1 MGVTREQTRRL
12 APRTRYGNGLNGG
25 HAGNPAARILVVDD
39 EASNVEALIRILNRA
54 GFRHVKGTTDS
65 RSVLQLLEDHN
76 PDLILLDLHMPNMD
90 GFAVLTQLRAAIPS
104 DCYLPILMLTAD
116 ESAQMRQRA
125 LSMGAKDFLGKPFDV
140 PEVLLRIC
148 NLIET
153 RSLHLALQ
161 AQNQS
166 LERRVAERTAALERT
181 QVEVLERLAAAAEFR
196 DDATG
201 RHTQRVAALAGALA
215 VDLGVGETV
224 SSLIR
229 RAAPLH
235 DVGKIGVPDR
245 ILLKPGKLTPRELGV
260 MRTHTTI
267 GARILGGGKSAMIQ
281 MAQRIAQSHHER
293 WDGNGYPYGLAGEAI
308 PLEARIVAIADFF
321 DALTHDRPYRSARP
335 VETVRVEISRRS
347 GAHFDP
353 QVTEAFLSFQSP
365 EQMLR

>member
-1 MGVTREQTRRL
+1 
-12 APRTRYGNGLNGG
+12 
-25 HAGNPAARILVVDD
+25 
-39 EASNVEALIRILNRA
+39 
-54 GFRHVKGTTDS
+54 
-65 RSVLQLLEDHN
+65 
-76 PDLILLDLHMPNMD
+76 
-90 GFAVLTQLRAAIPS
+90 
-104 DCYLPILMLTAD
+104 
-116 ESAQMRQRA
+116 
-125 LSMGAKDFLGKPFDV
+125 MGAKDFLGKPFDV
-140 PEVLLRIC
+140 PEVLLRIR

-166 LERRVAERTAALERT
+166 LERRVAERTSALERT

-245 ILLKPGKLTPRELGV
+245 ILLKPGRLTPRELGV

-293 WDGNGYPYGLAGEAI
+293 WDGKGYPYGLAGEAI

-335 VETVRVEISRRS
+335 VETVRVEIGRRS

>member
-1 MGVTREQTRRL
+1 MGLTRE
-12 APRTRYGNGLNGG
+12 RTRTHDPRARNGNGLRAG
-25 HAGNPAARILVVDD
+25 HAGTSAARILVVDD

-54 GFRHVKGTTDS
+54 GFRHVRGTTDS
-65 RSVLQLLEDHN
+65 RVVLQLLDDHN
-76 PDLILLDLHMPNMD
+76 PDLILLDLHMPHMD
-90 GFAVLTQLRAAIPS
+90 GFGVLTQLRAAIPS
-104 DCYLPILMLTAD
+104 DTYLPILMLTAD
-116 ESAQMRQRA
+116 DSVQVRQRA
-125 LSMGAKDFLGKPFDV
+125 LSMGAKDFLSKPFDI
-140 PEVLLRIC
+140 PEVLLRIR

-153 RSLHLALQ
+153 RSLHLALH

-201 RHTQRVAALAGALA
+201 RHTQRVAALAGTLA

-245 ILLKPGKLTPRELGV
+245 ILLKPGRLTPRELGV

-293 WDGNGYPYGLAGEAI
+293 WDGKGYPFGLAGEAI

-321 DALTHDRPYRSARP
+321 DALTHDRPYRTARP

-353 QVTEAFLSFQSP
+353 QVADAFLSFQSP

>member
-1 MGVTREQTRRL
+1 MGVTREQTRKL
-12 APRTRYGNGLNGG
+12 APRTRYGSGLNGD
-25 HAGNPAARILVVDD
+25 HAGNAAARILVVDD
-39 EASNVEALIRILNRA
+39 EASNVEILVRILARA
-54 GFRHVKGTTDS
+54 GFRHVKGTTDP
-65 RSVLQLLEDHN
+65 RGALQLLEDHN
-76 PDLILLDLHMPNMD
+76 PDLILLDLQMPAMD
-90 GFAVLTQLRAAIPS
+90 GLAVLTQLRAAIPS
-104 DCYLPILMLTAD
+104 DCYLPILMLTAND
-116 ESAQMRQRA
+116 SVQMRQRA
-125 LSMGAKDFLGKPFDV
+125 LSMGAKDFLGKPFDIS
-140 PEVLLRIC
+140 EVLLRIR

-153 RSLHLALQ
+153 RSLHLALR
-161 AQNQS
+161 AQNQN

-245 ILLKPGKLTPRELGV
+245 ILLKPGRLTPRELGV

-293 WDGNGYPYGLAGEAI
+293 WDGKGYPYGLAGEAI

-335 VETVRVEISRRS
+335 VEIVRVEISRRS

-353 QVTEAFLSFQSP
+353 QVAEAFLSFQAT